1 MNKFQIY
8 DRVLKSLWRWADQNS
23 VSFVPTPRIVTATGA
38 CENVDTLWAVQSG
51 NVPGEFFFA
60 QTGQLYL
67 EMSLAETGRA
77 FTVGSSG
84 RAEAE
89 IDHRHLREFTLF
101 EVEGRG
107 GFDDLVGTIKSLFG
121 AIDEVSQEWGA
132 PPIASRLQLIS
143 YAEAIEILGLGAKHW
158 GEDFSHAQEI
168 ELCKDGPVLLTH
180 HPDPQP
186 LVGPKP
192 TLEKFFNMKPTPSHN
207 GDRPTVQ
214 SCDLL
219 LPLSGESLGGAVR
232 IHQSEIL
239 KHRLQRSGMYATLQK
254 RGLGLAQFADYLSHM
269 EQHGPAIGEHYGFG
283 VGLDRVV
290 QYLMGESDIRR
301 CAGFVVGAD
310 VPAEETPRRGEPV
323 DTDSGNG
330 HHTEPE
336 RVAAALVEV

>member
-1 MNKFQIY
+1 MNKHQIY
-8 DRVLKSLWRWADQNS
+8 DRVLKALWHWADQNS

-51 NVPGEFFFA
+51 NVPGEYFFA

-107 GFDDLVGTIKSLFG
+107 GFNDLVDTIQSLFG
-121 AIDEVSQEWGA
+121 AIDETSQDWGA
-132 PPIASRLQLIS
+132 PPIASQLHLIS
-143 YAEAIEILGLGAKHW
+143 YAEAIEILGLGSKHW

-168 ELCKDGPVLLTH
+168 ALCKDGPVLLTH

-186 LVGPKP
+186 LVGPRP

-239 KHRLQRSGMYATLQK
+239 KHRLQRSGMFATLQK
-254 RGLGLAQFADYLSHM
+254 RGLGLAQFADYLGHM
-269 EQHGPAIGEHYGFG
+269 ERYGPVIGEHFGFG

-290 QYLMGESDIRR
+290 QYLMSETDIRR
-301 CAGFVVGAD
+301 CAGFVVGVD
-310 VPAEETPRRGEPV
+310 IRAEETPAPV
-323 DTDSGNG
+323 GDDSGNG

-336 RVAAALVEV
+336 RVASALVEV

>member
-1 MNKFQIY
+1 MNKHQIY
-8 DRVLKSLWRWADQNS
+8 DRVLKSLWRRADQES
-23 VSFVPTPRIVTATGA
+23 VQFVPAPRIVTGA
-38 CENVDTLWAVQSG
+38 CENVDTLWAVTSG

-67 EMSLAETGRA
+67 EMSLAETPRA
-77 FTVGSSG
+77 FTVGPSG
-84 RAEAE
+84 RAEAQ

-107 GFDDLVGTIKSLFG
+107 GFADLVGTIKSLFG

-132 PPIASRLQLIS
+132 PPIASRLRLIS
-143 YAEAIEILGLGAKHW
+143 YTEALEVLDLGAKHW

-168 ELCKDGPVLLTH
+168 ALCKDGPVLLTH

-186 LVGPKP
+186 LVGPRP

-239 KHRLQRSGMYATLQK
+239 KHRLQRSGMYATLQR
-254 RGLGLAQFADYLSHM
+254 RGLGLAQFAGYLGHM
-269 EQHGPAIGEHYGFG
+269 EQHGTAIGEHYGFG

-290 QYLMGESDIRR
+290 QYLMSETDIRR
-301 CAGFVVGAD
+301 CAGFVVDAGVPQE
-310 VPAEETPRRGEPV
+310 VPAAVE
-323 DTDSGNG
+323 DSFRGNG
-330 HHTEPE
+330 HQTEAE
-336 RVAAALVEV
+336 MVGVVLAEV